1 MAVLIRMIKL
11 LFKALSNL
19 FEGAAD
25 SIRQAGEAWWETVNS
40 LGYKLISLVKSLWQ
54 WSLSSHLDIWKGEGT
69 AGDWLV
75 ACLSWLLL
83 ILFVSG
89 AVLSTKRISAW
100 IDRKT
105 APREVDQ
112 ESDGDQI
119 RRRVNFKSHRWLRAM
134 VIGQFLM
141 FGLEILRQIFY
152 PSAADAAVNDPW
164 QSESALVI
172 AIGVLG
178 LTLVL
183 SLVSLVGLY
192 FLRNWARWLYL
203 VTIAVGVVF
212 TSMSSTSFYD
222 DWVANG
228 AWISSLLAL
237 GILIHAFGPGGLSKV
252 SSQD

>member
-1 MAVLIRMIKL
+1 MAGLIRMIKL

-25 SIRQAGEAWWETVNS
+25 FIRQAGEAWWETVNS
-40 LGYKLISLVKSLWQ
+40 LANKLMSLVKNLFQ
-54 WSLSSHLDIWKGEGT
+54 WSHSSHLDIWKGEGT
-69 AGDWLV
+69 AEDWLV

-100 IDRKT
+100 IERKT
-105 APREVDQ
+105 APREVDR
-112 ESDGDQI
+112 EPDEDQS

-164 QSESALVI
+164 QSDAALMVV
-172 AIGVLG
+172 IGVLG

-183 SLVSLVGLY
+183 NLISLVGLY

-203 VTIAVGVVF
+203 VTSVVPVAF
-212 TSMSSTSFYD
+212 TLVSPASFYD
-222 DWVANG
+222 DWLANG
-228 AWISSLLAL
+228 AWISSMLSL